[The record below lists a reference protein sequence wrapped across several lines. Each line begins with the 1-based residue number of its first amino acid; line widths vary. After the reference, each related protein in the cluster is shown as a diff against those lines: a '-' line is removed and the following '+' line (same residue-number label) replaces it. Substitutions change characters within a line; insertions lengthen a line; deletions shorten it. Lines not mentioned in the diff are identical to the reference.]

1 MQMNDSALNDIS
13 YIRLA
18 LLESTVAQAEKQPLQ
33 RVLSRR
39 KSQLDL
45 AGLLYSVCGGE
56 PLPELCIDPEPQKN
70 PESPEPQKKPQPEAP
85 APETSALFGFIG
97 KAGENMLR
105 EAAQQAARTGKL
117 DQNSAKRAAVSGI
130 ARTISLMMREDRDK

>member
-1 MQMNDSALNDIS
+1 MNDGALNDIS

-33 RVLSRR
+33 LVLSRR

-56 PLPELCIDPEPQKN
+56 PLPELCIE
-70 PESPEPQKKPQPEAP
+70 PEPQKKPQPEAP

-97 KAGENMLR
+97 KAGENVLR

-117 DQNSAKRAAVSGI
+117 DQDSAKRAAVSGI